1 MQCHVV
7 VFYNP
12 CHICRPS
19 RLPEEEAEDHF
30 SSSLDLSEIRLNFD
44 LEESEMQIFS
54 EDETLTSM
62 SLGSGSIVSR
72 AFPRMGTA
80 VKVRQQMV
88 SVTVTSG
95 SVCITYDTQVLF
107 EVAHEKLILRIAGNY
122 CFC

>member
-1 MQCHVV
+1 MQCHIVV
-7 VFYNP
+7 LYNP
-12 CHICRPS
+12 YHICRPS

-54 EDETLTSM
+54 EDETLTSV
-62 SLGSGSIVSR
+62 SLGSGNVMAH

-88 SVTVTSG
+88 SVR
-95 SVCITYDTQVLF
+95 L
-107 EVAHEKLILRIAGNY
+107 
-122 CFC
+122 